1 LSKSPRTNL
10 IRAVRLLPE
19 AVKVGLGP
27 LPDEQVEV
35 LSPVDPG
42 REAAV
47 RDEHAGLL
55 DEVERLRE
63 SIRRVE
69 QENRDLAARVALSEK
84 ELSDER
90 RKLEANRQRMKAD
103 MEAEAESVRKAAE
116 VEGAERGRSAGYEE
130 GARKAREE
138 IALEYEQKVSSLVAL
153 LESVHASL
161 DQSAEELA
169 NLGMPRLI
177 RLWERML
184 SRMLRREVELSDDT
198 VQRVLRG
205 ILERLSDRDRI
216 LVYLNPADAER
227 TSGRRDVFGDLLLGV
242 KHLEFIPDVNV
253 EEGSCIVETNL
264 GIYDA
269 RWRTQLEQIHQ
280 EIDHLFVEG
289 RKDDSEDV

>member
-289 RKDDSEDV
+289 RKDDSENV

>member
-1 LSKSPRTNL
+1 MSKSPRTNL

-289 RKDDSEDV
+289 RKDDSENV

>member
-1 LSKSPRTNL
+1 MSKSPRTNL

-27 LPDEQVEV
+27 LPDETVEL

-42 REAAV
+42 RESAV

-90 RKLEANRQRMKAD
+90 RRLEADRQRMKAD

-289 RKDDSEDV
+289 RKDDSENV

>member
-27 LPDEQVEV
+27 LPDETVEL

-42 REAAV
+42 RESAV

-289 RKDDSEDV
+289 RKDDSENV

>member
-27 LPDEQVEV
+27 LPDETVEL

-42 REAAV
+42 RESAV

-90 RKLEANRQRMKAD
+90 RRLEADRQRMKAD

-242 KHLEFIPDVNV
+242 KHLEFIPDANV

-289 RKDDSEDV
+289 RKDDSENV

>member
-1 LSKSPRTNL
+1 MSKSPRTNL

-27 LPDEQVEV
+27 LPDETVEL

-42 REAAV
+42 RESAV

-90 RKLEANRQRMKAD
+90 RRLEADRQRMKAD

-242 KHLEFIPDVNV
+242 KHPEFIPDVNV

>member
-27 LPDEQVEV
+27 LPDETVEL

-42 REAAV
+42 RESAV

-90 RKLEANRQRMKAD
+90 RRLEADRQRMKAD

-289 RKDDSEDV
+289 RKDDSENV

>member
-27 LPDEQVEV
+27 LPDETVEL

-42 REAAV
+42 RESAV

-90 RKLEANRQRMKAD
+90 RRLEADRQRMKAD

>member
-1 LSKSPRTNL
+1 MSKSPRTNL

-27 LPDEQVEV
+27 LPDETVEL

-42 REAAV
+42 RESAV

-90 RKLEANRQRMKAD
+90 RRLEADRQRMKAD

>member
-27 LPDEQVEV
+27 LPDETVEL
-35 LSPVDPG
+35 LSPVDHG
-42 REAAV
+42 RESAV

-90 RKLEANRQRMKAD
+90 RRLEADRQRMKAD

-289 RKDDSEDV
+289 RKDDSENV

>member
-1 LSKSPRTNL
+1 MSKSPRTNL

-27 LPDEQVEV
+27 LPDESVEV

-42 REAAV
+42 RETAV
-47 RDEHAGLL
+47 RDEHAELL
-55 DEVERLRE
+55 EEADQLRDAV
-63 SIRRVE
+63 RRVE
-69 QENRDLAARVALSEK
+69 QENRDLAARVTLSEK

-90 RKLEANRQRMKAD
+90 RRLETDRQRMKAD
-103 MEAEAESVRKAAE
+103 MEAAAEAVRKAAE

-153 LESVHASL
+153 LESVHAAL
-161 DQSAEELA
+161 YESAEELA
-169 NLGMPRLI
+169 GLGMPRLI

-242 KHLEFIPDVNV
+242 KHLEFIPDANV

-289 RKDDSEDV
+289 RKDDSENV

>member
-1 LSKSPRTNL
+1 MSKSPRTNL

-27 LPDEQVEV
+27 LPDETVEL

-42 REAAV
+42 RESAV

-55 DEVERLRE
+55 DEVEGLRE

-90 RKLEANRQRMKAD
+90 RRLEADRQRMKAD

-289 RKDDSEDV
+289 RKDDSENV